1 MDSASPFAL
10 VLLGQPA
17 LRSRLRLGSFAALD
31 QRITLRYALPPMSAE
46 ESTSY
51 VAHHLK
57 LCGRSDTLYSDDAI
71 ACIHQAAGGLP
82 RAVNNLARQS
92 LVAAFANRSA
102 IVDEKAARQAVA
114 EADAE

>member
-1 MDSASPFAL
+1 M
-10 VLLGQPA
+10 
-17 LRSRLRLGSFAALD
+17 
-31 QRITLRYALPPMSAE
+31 TEE

-57 LCGRSDTLYSDDAI
+57 LCGRSDTLFSDDAL
-71 ACIHQAAGGLP
+71 ARIHRGARGLP

-102 IVDEKAARQAVA
+102 IVDDKATRQAVA
-114 EADAE
+114 EAEAE